1 MATPMTASE
10 WTRALRKE
18 GVTFSLDAGWT
29 THNRNHKGDWGPVH
43 GVMIH
48 HTAGVSS
55 LNLVREGTPPLPGP
69 LAHAHLSKT
78 GTVTMVSSGRANH
91 AGAGSS
97 LAYVRVRADRSVP
110 SKPGP
115 DAVDGN
121 SCFYGIEIENR
132 GDGKDPYPVV
142 QYAQAVTWAAAIC
155 RHHGWTADSVIGHK
169 EWTRRKIDPSFDM
182 DRFRKDVA
190 AVLAREP
197 KSDPKPVDPK
207 PEPKLTAAPKPQAYR
222 DVMETDA
229 APAPHPRESDRF
241 WTLETYVK
249 YLAET
254 QYELLMRVEALRKQ
268 VELYRR
274 ETKS

>member
-1 MATPMTASE
+1 MATPMTATE
-10 WTRALRKE
+10 WQEALKGE
-18 GVTFSLDAGWT
+18 GVRFRCDAGWT
-29 THNRNHKGDWGPVH
+29 QHNRNHKGPWGPIN

-48 HTAGVSS
+48 HTAGVNS
-55 LNLVREGTPPLPGP
+55 LGLVRDGTRDLPGP
-69 LAHAHLSKT
+69 LAHAHLDKS
-78 GTVTMVSSGRANH
+78 GLVTMVSHGRANH
-91 AGAGSS
+91 AGKGSQRS
-97 LAYVRVRADRSVP
+97 YERVVAELPVQG
-110 SKPGP
+110 KPGP
-115 DAVDGN
+115 DVVDGN
-121 SCFYGIEIENR
+121 THFYGIEIENR
-132 GDGKDPYPVV
+132 GDGKDPYPDA
-142 QYAQAVTWAAAIC
+142 QYEAAVLWAAAVC
-155 RHHGWTADSVIGHK
+155 RHHEWTAESVIGHK
-169 EWTRRKIDPSFDM
+169 EWTGRKIDPSFGM

-190 AVLAREP
+190 ALLAWEP
-197 KSDPKPVDPK
+197 KSDPKP
-207 PEPKLTAAPKPQAYR
+207 PEPKPKPTGPQRPQAYR